1 MLASDFLGK
10 NSPLVTSYKA
20 LMTLHDYLRDMHD
33 LTKVRDK
40 LDKKLFAGA
49 ERVYSNMDDIHKAF

>member
-1 MLASDFLGK
+1 
-10 NSPLVTSYKA
+10 
-20 LMTLHDYLRDMHD
+20 MTLHDYLRDMHD